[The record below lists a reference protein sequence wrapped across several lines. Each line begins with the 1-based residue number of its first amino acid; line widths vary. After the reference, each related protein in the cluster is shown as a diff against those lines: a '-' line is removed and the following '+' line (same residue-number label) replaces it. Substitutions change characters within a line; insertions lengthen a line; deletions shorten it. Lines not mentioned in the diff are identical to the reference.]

1 MLDVLRRQQRWL
13 MGGVVALVGGV
24 FILYLG
30 IGGPLRRA
38 ASLGRMGG
46 GGGYLVELDGRRY
59 GLGDLERVREDQEH
73 QLKASLG
80 DAFNAAAAGPYLD
93 QMAAEQLIQ
102 RAVLAAEAE
111 RLGLHASDDE
121 VRQLVRSVGVFRGP
135 QGNFDAEAVRDYA
148 ARRYGSEGRF
158 VDAVKDDIL
167 AQKLLELID
176 ATAEVSDGEV
186 RDAIRYHHEQ
196 VRLAIVALD
205 SEKLPDGV
213 EVSNEEI
220 EKVLG
225 QSDRVRKFYDEH
237 SDRYHVP
244 ERVRARH
251 ILLRVEK
258 DAPDEKVAEVRK
270 RAEQALARVR
280 AGDDFAA
287 VAKEVSED
295 PGSKPRG
302 GDLGF
307 FPRGQMAKPFEDVA
321 FSLEPGK
328 TSDLVRTDF
337 GFHVIRV
344 EAHEAAK
351 DQSFDEEARP
361 IAEELARDDRAAELA
376 RQGADQLSAA
386 VRGGQSLVDAARA
399 AGVAIERP
407 DWLGRRPD
415 GQIPGLGSAPEVM
428 TLAFALTPEK
438 PSSDRVFEVGPKRVL
453 IELLERRGPTPEE
466 MTKELV
472 PAREELL
479 EARRSEARTHW
490 LQAARDRLVA
500 EGRLA
505 IDLAPLQE
513 QQKQRAKEAS

>member
-1 MLDVLRRQQRWL
+1 MLDTLRRQQRWL

-46 GGGYLVELDGRRY
+46 SGYLVELDGRRY
-59 GLGDLERVREDQEH
+59 GLGDLERVREDQER
-73 QLKASLG
+73 QLKATLG
-80 DAFNAAAAGPYLD
+80 DSFNPAAAGPYLD
-93 QMAAEQLIQ
+93 QMAADQIIQ
-102 RAVLAAEAE
+102 RAVLASEAE
-111 RLGLHASDDE
+111 RLGLRASDDE
-121 VRQLVRSVGVFRGP
+121 VRQLVRSAFRAP
-135 QGNFDAEAVRDYA
+135 QGTFDAQAVREYA
-148 ARRYGSEGRF
+148 ARRFGSEGRF
-158 VDAVKDDIL
+158 VDEVKDDIL
-167 AQKLLELID
+167 AQKLLELVD
-176 ATAEVSDGEV
+176 ATADVSDAEV
-186 RDAIRYHHEQ
+186 RDAIRYHREQ

-205 SEKLPDGV
+205 SEKLPDGI
-213 EVSNEEI
+213 EVSDEEI
-220 EKVLG
+220 EKLLG
-225 QSDRVRKFYDEH
+225 QQADRVRRFYDEH
-237 SDRYHVP
+237 AERYHVP

-251 ILLRVEK
+251 ILLRIEK
-258 DAPDEKVAEVRK
+258 DAPDDKVAEVKK
-270 RAEQALARVR
+270 RAEQALKRVR
-280 AGDDFAA
+280 TGEDFAA
-287 VAKEVSED
+287 VAKELSED

-307 FPRGQMAKPFEDVA
+307 FPRGQMAGPFEEVA
-321 FSLEPGK
+321 FTLEPGK
-328 TSDLVRTDF
+328 ISDLVRTDF

-361 IAEELARDDRAAELA
+361 IAEELARADRAGELA
-376 RQGADQLSAA
+376 EQRSDQLAAA

-407 DWLGRRPD
+407 DWFGRQPD
-415 GQIPGLGSAPEVM
+415 GQVPGLGAAPEVM

-438 PSSDRVFEVGPKRVL
+438 PSSERVFEVGPKRVL

-466 MTKELV
+466 MAKDLA
-472 PAREELL
+472 PAREGLL
-479 EARRSEARTHW
+479 EARRSGARSRW

-500 EGRLA
+500 ERRLA
-505 IDLAPLQE
+505 IDLTPLQE